1 MTVRWTQVTEQ
12 DAAAWAGLCARA
24 EEVDKTGEN
33 YDAEDLAEELADP
46 LVSLEHGTL
55 AGWDGD
61 VLVAV
66 GVLRNRATANP
77 VNRVYF
83 DGVVDPAYRRQGLGR
98 RLTEW
103 AIETTPAVSRSRF
116 PDAPMEL
123 HASVHEHN
131 TVKAGLLTESG
142 FAPQRWFFT
151 MQRPLDGELPEPVW
165 PDGVRVEGFDHAR
178 HDLAAL
184 RVRNESFADHW
195 GSSPQDEESWRQWY
209 TGTRAFVP
217 ELSYVALAG
226 SGDGAGDEMVAFL
239 LTQFFE
245 ADQVVTGR
253 REAWISTIGTLRAHR
268 RRGLASALIATCLR
282 AAAAQGYDRAAL
294 GVDADN
300 PTGALGVYEAA
311 GFTVDRRHVTYVR
324 EFPLR

>member
-1 MTVRWTQVTEQ
+1 MTEQ
-12 DAAAWAGLCARA
+12 DAAAWAALTARA

-46 LVSLEHGTL
+46 LVSPEHGTL
-55 AGWDGD
+55 AAWDGD
-61 VLVAV
+61 RLVAT

-77 VNRVYF
+77 VNRVFF

-98 RLTEW
+98 RLVEW
-103 AIETTPAVSRSRF
+103 AIDTAPAVSRSRF
-116 PDAPMEL
+116 PDAPLEL

-131 TVKAGLLTESG
+131 TVKADLLAASG

-151 MQRPLDGELPEPVW
+151 MQRALDGELPAPVL

-195 GSSPQDEESWRQWY
+195 GSSPQDEESWKQWY

-217 ELSYVALAG
+217 QLSYVALAG
-226 SGDGAGDEMVAFL
+226 DEMAAFL

-245 ADQVVTGR
+245 ADEVATGR
-253 REAWISTIGTLRAHR
+253 REAWISTIGTLREHR

-282 AAAAQGYDRAAL
+282 AAAEQGYDRAAL

-311 GFTVDRRHVTYVR
+311 GFAVDRRHVAFVR
-324 EFPLR
+324 EF